1 MGSNPALSEIFEFL
15 KNEEKCYLS
24 IHSFVY
30 IVLHPKAPFTRT
42 LIFIEKHRIM
52 FPLVLSA
59 WGMGSALLLN
69 MSQEGLLLWVLLLP
83 LAGAFFLCLLP
94 GKNVAAHRSAALFFS
109 YATFLCSLLLWAAF
123 LPNSPEPFQQIV
135 GVSGG
140 WNGTV
145 WVRLFFGLDGLSLW
159 MVLLTTFLMPL
170 AILCSWTSQKNHSQ
184 TFMALLLVLETCLL
198 ASFTCLDLLGFYIF
212 YECTLLPMFLLIGLG
227 GSRPRKVRAAYLLV
241 IYTLVGSLAMLPCVL
256 LMYSQAGSTSFLLLL
271 TEHWA
276 PSRQYVLWW
285 GLFLAFAVK
294 VPMVPLHL
302 WLPEAHVEAST
313 AGSVLLAG
321 VLLKLG
327 SYGLLR
333 FSLPLLPE
341 ASSYYGPFVLCLC
354 MIGLVYASL
363 TTLRQV
369 DLKKLVAYSSIAHM
383 SMVILAL
390 FTLNDLGA
398 VAGTFLMLAHG
409 VASPALFLLV
419 GAMYDRTH
427 TKALKYLG
435 GAATA
440 MPLYSIMLFI
450 FSLCNMALPLT
461 PNFVAEFLCLCSIF
475 AYHLGAFAAALIAV
489 ILSAAYTMWA
499 YARVVHGMPKPQYF
513 HALADL
519 NRREFYCLVP
529 LLLLALWWGLKPD
542 YLLGQLSSSLWFWHQ
557 TSLYTPMN
565 TAWAAAISSF

>member
-1 MGSNPALSEIFEFL
+1 
-15 KNEEKCYLS
+15 
-24 IHSFVY
+24 
-30 IVLHPKAPFTRT
+30 
-42 LIFIEKHRIM
+42 M
-52 FPLVLSA
+52 FPLMLSFC
-59 WGMGSALLLN
+59 GMGCALLLN
-69 MSQEGLLLWVLLLP
+69 LNHEGLLMTVLLLP
-83 LAGAFFLCLLP
+83 LAGGFLLCLLP
-94 GKNVAAHRSAALFFS
+94 GKNTSAHRQTALITS
-109 YATFLCSLLLWAAF
+109 LITFLYSVLLWSNF
-123 LPNSPEPFQQIV
+123 MPNSPEPFQQVFGIT
-135 GVSGG
+135 GS
-140 WNGTV
+140 WNGTM
-145 WVRLFFGLDGLSLW
+145 WVRLEFGIDGLSLW

-170 AILCSWTSQKNHSQ
+170 AVLCSWWTQKNHSQ
-184 TFMALLLVLETCLL
+184 AFMALLLLLETCLL

-212 YECTLLPMFLLIGLG
+212 YECSLLPMFLLIGLG

-256 LMYSQAGSTSFLLLL
+256 LMYSQAGSTSYLLLL
-271 TEHWA
+271 TEEWA

-294 VPMVPLHL
+294 VPMIPLHL

-333 FSLPLLPE
+333 FSLPLFPE
-341 ASSYYGPFVLCLC
+341 ANIYYGPLVLCLC

-383 SMVILAL
+383 SMVIIAL

-398 VAGTFLMLAHG
+398 VGASFLMLAHG

-419 GAMYDRTH
+419 GAMYDRAH

-440 MPLYSIMLFI
+440 MPVYSLMLFL

-461 PNFVAEFLCLCSIF
+461 PNFIGEFLCLCSVF
-475 AYHLGAFAAALIAV
+475 AHNLAALVGALIAV

-513 HALADL
+513 QALADL
-519 NRREFYCLVP
+519 NRREVWTLLP
-529 LLLLALWWGLKPD
+529 LLLLALWWGLKPGLVLD
-542 YLLGQLSSSLWFWHQ
+542 HLSSSLWFWHQ
-557 TSLYTPMN
+557 
-565 TAWAAAISSF
+565 ISHANKAPINWVLNILSF